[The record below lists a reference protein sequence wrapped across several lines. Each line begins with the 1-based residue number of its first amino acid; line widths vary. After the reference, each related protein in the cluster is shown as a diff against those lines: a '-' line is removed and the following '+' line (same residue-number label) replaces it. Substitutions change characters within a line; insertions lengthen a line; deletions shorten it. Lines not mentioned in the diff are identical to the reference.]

1 MSTPAIKLEKVLHRR
16 STSQYCGYRKLGIA
30 LDAKRNQLHHALVHD
45 AGMACVDIETG
56 QTISSIAMPD
66 TCGAKDCSY
75 SAHADVCCCAAGRSI
90 LCFDVRQPIIAMQ
103 AHNIGSAMS
112 AISCSNDGRYVAY
125 ASPDSSVGLFSL
137 RMNCVVRPGLF
148 HTSCVNS
155 CHFDEDCTGFWTAVG
170 IDYSCYYSSLSLA
183 FRDPTKWSV
192 NSRRPQAPV
201 SSISKIT
208 QILFW
213 HASQPLM
220 APWLQVEQQIT
231 WWVFLAL
238 HLHLGPHFF

>member
-1 MSTPAIKLEKVLHRR
+1 MSTPAIKLERVLHRR

-75 SAHADVCCCAAGRSI
+75 SAHANVCCCAAGRSI
-90 LCFDVRQPIIAMQ
+90 MCFDVRQPIIAMQ
-103 AHNIGSAMS
+103 AHSIGSAMS

-183 FRDPTKWSV
+183 FRDPTK
-192 NSRRPQAPV
+192 
-201 SSISKIT
+201 
-208 QILFW
+208 
-213 HASQPLM
+213 
-220 APWLQVEQQIT
+220 
-231 WWVFLAL
+231 
-238 HLHLGPHFF
+238 